1 MLNGENDLQTP
12 ARVALVA
19 DAAVAAAGNKD
30 HRIVIYPGMGHTMNI
45 TPRFQPEFGA
55 PDEQVISEVQ
65 RWLRAHR

>member
-1 MLNGENDLQTP
+1 
-12 ARVALVA
+12 
-19 DAAVAAAGNKD
+19 
-30 HRIVIYPGMGHTMNI
+30 MNI